1 MKYNTIVIEKK
12 EYVLLKR
19 YMNLSGYYKDDTF
32 RKSVKKLLEE
42 LDSAEICDEANMPKD
57 VIRFNSTVTIVSD
70 NGWRKKFS
78 LVLPTDSDIKN
89 DKISILTPM
98 GAAVMGY
105 AEGDAIRW
113 EFPSGEQ
120 QLTIEKVEQGN
131 TYLNVNMVL

>member
-98 GAAVMGY
+98 GAAVIGY